1 MKRNVILV
9 MSLIAA
15 LAVTACG
22 SKQTEN
28 VQTQAATQAAAETQ
42 AAAAETKA
50 AAEAVALDEKVLA
63 EIPEDFDEEY
73 FEGVVTG
80 YDGTIAE
87 LTNEDG
93 TKMSFDISGSER
105 LDEGLFMEGAY
116 AEIGYATLADGKVAA
131 LDVNLLMDIEQQA
144 SIEGRD
150 PYIAGTIQFNDIND
164 LELIDQ
170 NGVERDFDNS
180 MARTVSFHDLKPGD
194 KVYVTYVGSLLSEEE
209 EDAEYDEANPIRKP
223 ITIKIVAEDALGSEE
238 ATANYLTG
246 QVDSISAGEI
256 ELMTDSIEFQISG
269 PEDLFK
275 DIAEEDFVKVYYD
288 GALNGI
294 MVDATEIEK
303 Q

>member
-80 YDGTIAE
+80 FDGTIAE

-294 MVDATEIEK
+294 MVDATKIEK